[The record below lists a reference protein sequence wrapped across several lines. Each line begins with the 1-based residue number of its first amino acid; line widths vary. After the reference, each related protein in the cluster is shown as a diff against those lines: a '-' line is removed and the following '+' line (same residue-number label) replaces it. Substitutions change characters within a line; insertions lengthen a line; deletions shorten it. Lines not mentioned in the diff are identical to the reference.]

1 MLGVSTPIS
10 EWKGQWNDAVSLR
23 TDKHCPW
30 IMIWNI
36 ISHVRP
42 PLEKSPIKYEKA
54 ELRKNSSFCVASERL
69 HLVYP
74 FTLLNGVVGR
84 NRAFYREGKK
94 KSNKIKK
101 LKRTK
106 HRIKK
111 SQGGPPC
118 LRTWLWQ
125 GLTRA
130 EAGSV
135 KHNNIKGNS
144 IGTCLFVVGAF
155 TNRGF
160 SEH

>member
-36 ISHVRP
+36 ISYVRP

-94 KSNKIKK
+94 TKKKKKKQQNKKTKK
-101 LKRTK
+101 NKTQNQKILGRTNHLAWELGFDK
-106 HRIKK
+106 
-111 SQGGPPC
+111 G
-118 LRTWLWQ
+118 WQ
-125 GLTRA
+125 GLKQAVSNT
-130 EAGSV
+130 
-135 KHNNIKGNS
+135 IILKG
-144 IGTCLFVVGAF
+144 IP
-155 TNRGF
+155 
-160 SEH
+160 